1 MPSLT
6 PYDEHFIHQTRPLS
20 VVGIEHQHWRESYFV
35 VAHGPDIDSDVLV
48 IAMATYPARHT
59 LDALVL
65 GRVDGELMFAFQ
77 QRPADGDP
85 THRWWVRCRW

>member
-6 PYDEHFIHQTRPLS
+6 AYDEHFVHQIPEPLS
-20 VVGIEHQHWRESYFV
+20 VVGIEHHHWRESYFV
-35 VAHGPDIDSDVLV
+35 VAHGPDADSDVIV
-48 IAMATYPARHT
+48 IAMATYPARHL

-65 GRVDGELMFAFQ
+65 GRVGGGLLFGLY

-85 THRWWVRCRW
+85 HR